1 MTTAHNLLTS
11 FFKTITF
18 LRVLRLAKIMDR
30 SFVPLGNNKVIGTL
44 LEIIYDKVQGRDKTS
59 LMSEASVFGL
69 AYIGDTATVKH
80 MPLINV
86 LV

>member
-30 SFVPLGNNKVIGTL
+30 SFVPLGNNKVIDTL

-59 LMSEASVFGL
+59 LMSEAPVFAL
-69 AYIGDTATVKH
+69 AYIGDGATVKH